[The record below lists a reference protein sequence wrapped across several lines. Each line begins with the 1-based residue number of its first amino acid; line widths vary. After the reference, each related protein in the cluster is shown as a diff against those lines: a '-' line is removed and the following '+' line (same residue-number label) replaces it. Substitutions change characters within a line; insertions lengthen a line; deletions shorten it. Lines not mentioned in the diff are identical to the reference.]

1 MRHASWVAVAGW
13 VAASL
18 AVAGLAVARFPA
30 AAGFGIAA
38 GVLYAGGDVATK
50 ASVGGGAGLFF
61 VAAVLGCHG
70 LAFVALQLG
79 FQRGGALQTAGT
91 ASLLTNAL
99 PITAGLALFHERLP
113 GGTLGV
119 LRVVGFALVV
129 AAAAVLARSRE
140 AHDTV
145 GHGLHVARPEA

>member
-1 MRHASWVAVAGW
+1 MLDRLLGELLTDVEEIR
-13 VAASL
+13 AAKAYQGHQAKGSL
-18 AVAGLAVARFPA
+18 PTWHLLR
-30 AAGFGIAA
+30 
-38 GVLYAGGDVATK
+38 
-50 ASVGGGAGLFF
+50 
-61 VAAVLGCHG
+61 C
-70 LAFVALQLG
+70 
-79 FQRGGALQTAGT
+79 
-91 ASLLTNAL
+91 SLLGLEVCFGGL
-99 PITAGLALFHERLP
+99 PLFHERLP